1 MKSGDTR
8 EDINVAIASTTLND
22 ITIII
27 YNNMVGNISIKDKN
41 YLRLILITYVTI
53 DNVAGIGIFLD
64 YTFFDI

>member
-8 EDINVAIASTTLND
+8 SDINVAMASATLND
-22 ITIII
+22 STMII
-27 YNNMVGNISIKDKN
+27 YNNMGGNISIKDKN

-64 YTFFDI
+64 YTFFNI